1 MKWTDIL
8 KVKRVSVGDIEPDKY
23 YSFDEFELNAEFT
36 ENSSWPRGFSRI
48 TTKGKYGSS
57 TKYPSDEEMETRR
70 KTQRSLGK
78 FVVREGEKESYGQ
91 QEFSLMFETKG
102 QVVVYDEN
110 NIEVET
116 IPHDKIDVIF
126 NNVKFH
132 NRESMPMPIE
142 FKAFVDI
149 ENNLPVIYVEMIVG

>member
-8 KVKRVSVGDIEPDKY
+8 KAKRVGVGDIEPDKY

-36 ENSSWPRGFSRI
+36 ENSSWPNGFSRI

-57 TKYPSDEEMETRR
+57 TKYPSDEEMRTRY
-70 KTQRSLGK
+70 KTQRSLGRG
-78 FVVREGEKESYGQ
+78 VGVREGEKESYGQ

-102 QVVVYDEN
+102 RVVVYEN
-110 NIEVET
+110 DIEVET
-116 IPHDKIDVIF
+116 IPHDKIDVVF

-132 NRESMPMPIE
+132 NRDSMPMPIE
-142 FKAFVDI
+142 FKAEVDI
-149 ENNLPVIYVEMIVG
+149 DDLPVIYVEMIVG